1 MSQANRRV
9 REEKKKEERDDDNH
23 TRSSNPPPCAYQD
36 THNVLRDRFNSP
48 ALIPAVNYKLCPI
61 LCQLTFVPYTLHL
74 WVLTCD
80 QKYITMCWSQTSGS
94 DARVILTPWRG
105 GSQDSNQA
113 PGQDNGLNR
122 RWMSVQKSEEEQ
134 DGQAER
140 DKKKIKMKKRSQK
153 GLQLGNRLNLT
164 QKQKRVFWPN
174 QGR

>member
-23 TRSSNPPPCAYQD
+23 TRSSNPPPCAYQ
-36 THNVLRDRFNSP
+36 THAAVLRDRFSSP
-48 ALIPAVNYKLCPI
+48 ALIPAVDYKLYPI

-105 GSQDSNQA
+105 GSQDKNQA

-122 RWMSVQKSEEEQ
+122 RWKSVQKSEEEQ

-140 DKKKIKMKKRSQK
+140 EKNEQKWRKRSQK
-153 GLQLGNRLNLT
+153 GHKMALQLRN
-164 QKQKRVFWPN
+164 
-174 QGR
+174 